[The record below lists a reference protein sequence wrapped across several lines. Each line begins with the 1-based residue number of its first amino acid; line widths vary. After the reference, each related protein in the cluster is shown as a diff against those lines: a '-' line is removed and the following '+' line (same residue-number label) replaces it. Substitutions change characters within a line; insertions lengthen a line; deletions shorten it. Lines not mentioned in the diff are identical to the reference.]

1 MIGVT
6 HPRCFKEAIK
16 MRRWLLHDLFNKQ
29 VLRAFKFIPSLGW
42 EEVSVENV
50 QQLFSR
56 DLTTMNRSDF
66 STYSHTIDGK
76 LSQFVAV
83 FYCNKN
89 KRDVN
94 FVNNVLKDA
103 IQNHMEEMAQA

>member
-1 MIGVT
+1 
-6 HPRCFKEAIK
+6 
-16 MRRWLLHDLFNKQ
+16 MRRWFLHDLFNTQ
-29 VLRAFKFIPSLGW
+29 ILRAFKFIPSLGW

-50 QQLFSR
+50 QHLFSR
-56 DLTTMNRSDF
+56 DLTTMKLKDF

-94 FVNNVLKDA
+94 FVNNTLKDV
-103 IQNHMEEMAQA
+103 IHNRMEEMAQA